1 MIIRFHCLPW
11 NREME
16 LVIWLCKLTNI
27 HRTAL
32 SNIVRRTHTQRTR
45 ARARGLNI
53 GLKRFDQWIGTRVG
67 DLTKQFRPI
76 RGYRSRVFVAPTKN
90 IHETPW
96 CGALLSRYR
105 LIYHHA
111 WHASTGLKLTFIN
124 SIPCRGMYT
133 ESSIQLGSDYT
144 TYRRTG
150 LRNRMRTFLVNES

>member
-1 MIIRFHCLPW
+1 MIIRFHCSPW

-16 LVIWLCKLTNI
+16 SVVWLCKLTNI
-27 HRTAL
+27 RRTAL
-32 SNIVRRTHTQRTR
+32 SNIDDTHTHTR
-45 ARARGLNI
+45 ACT
-53 GLKRFDQWIGTRVG
+53 KHRFDQWIACRRFNETTDFDRFEGTRFCCSNKEHSWDPLMWG
-67 DLTKQFRPI
+67 SPI
-76 RGYRSRVFVAPTKN
+76 A
-90 IHETPW
+90 
-96 CGALLSRYR
+96 